1 MAAGQMAGLGKVLEA
16 QIARHLRPCVGA
28 FDCCRRDIHGG
39 LVASKPAPEST
50 APKLGPVGTASFDD
64 FGSGSFLAADQAA
77 CSADPLNLEDTERL
91 YSALSTGEL
100 AKGVFNLSLV
110 GSSLLVD
117 ASSKL
122 LMSDLMKNKLFAAP
136 VNWVVR
142 RTAYSHFCA
151 GKLWHKLTF
160 GSVWRSWCGVRSMLE
175 C

>member
-1 MAAGQMAGLGKVLEA
+1 MAAGQMAGLGKLLEG
-16 QIARHLRPCVGA
+16 QVARHVRPCIGA
-28 FDCCRRDIHGG
+28 LDCSRRDIHGG
-39 LVASKPAPEST
+39 LVVSKPAPEST

-64 FGSGSFLAADQAA
+64 FGSGSFQASDQAA
-77 CSADPLNLEDTERL
+77 GSSDSLNLEDTERL

-122 LMSDLMKNKLFAAP
+122 LMSDLMKKKVFAAP

-151 GKLWHKLTF
+151 GKLGHKLTF
-160 GSVWRSWCGVRSMLE
+160 WFGIEVMVW
-175 C
+175 